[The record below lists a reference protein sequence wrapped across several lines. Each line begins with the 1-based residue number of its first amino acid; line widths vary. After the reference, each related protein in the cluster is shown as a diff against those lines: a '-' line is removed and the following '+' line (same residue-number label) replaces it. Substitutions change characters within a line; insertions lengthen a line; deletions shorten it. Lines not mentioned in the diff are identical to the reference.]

1 MKTTALLALLL
12 LAACSSGTSS
22 IPDAGSPPADSGA
35 IAAEDAG
42 PPDLGVLAPDAAV
55 EDAGLSPPRRQLV
68 DLRLFGQMP
77 LDNAVL
83 NPQFDPGAQSW
94 YAIGDLSGG
103 GALLRT
109 QFRELALSPVG
120 LPALLLP
127 TRATDPTDG
136 VLLGTAVAT
145 ASPLSAS
152 VWIGRDVANAAALG
166 AAHPYLILTL
176 AGSGLEQAFDLTP
189 DTNTAT
195 RTLDG
200 LGWQKY
206 SGTVAEAS
214 VGIITFAV
222 DDPAHLPIYVHAP
235 VVIAARELRQRS
247 PLSAARSL
255 TAKEEKAS
263 ARMAAWR
270 RRRIGEA
277 PARPEPLLGP
287 ELQKA
292 IHRGLGQGRPR

>member
-127 TRATDPTDG
+127 TRATDPTYRTG
-136 VLLGTAVAT
+136 IPSGTPSSVVAVGRRCLWSQACIRGRHGACMT
-145 ASPLSAS
+145 KMELMRQQSRIS
-152 VWIGRDVANAAALG
+152 VVAREVWPANAGAAAALPQRRS
-166 AAHPYLILTL
+166 H
-176 AGSGLEQAFDLTP
+176 AFE
-189 DTNTAT
+189 
-195 RTLDG
+195 G
-200 LGWQKY
+200 
-206 SGTVAEAS
+206 
-214 VGIITFAV
+214 
-222 DDPAHLPIYVHAP
+222 H
-235 VVIAARELRQRS
+235 
-247 PLSAARSL
+247 
-255 TAKEEKAS
+255 
-263 ARMAAWR
+263 
-270 RRRIGEA
+270 
-277 PARPEPLLGP
+277 
-287 ELQKA
+287 
-292 IHRGLGQGRPR
+292 

>member
-1 MKTTALLALLL
+1 MKNTALLTFVL

-22 IPDAGSPPADSGA
+22 IPDAGTQPVDSGV
-35 IAAEDAG
+35 IAPVDAG
-42 PPDLGVLAPDAAV
+42 APDLGLLAPDAAAD
-55 EDAGLSPPRRQLV
+55 DAGLTPPRRQLV

-77 LDNAVL
+77 LENAVL

-94 YAIGDLSGG
+94 YAIGDLGGG

-109 QFRELALSPVG
+109 QFRELALSPMG

-127 TRATDPTDG
+127 TRETDPTDG

-145 ASPLSAS
+145 PAPLSAS
-152 VWIGRDVANAAALG
+152 VWIGRDLANAAALG

-200 LGWQKY
+200 LGWQRY
-206 SGTVAEAS
+206 SGTVSEAS

-235 VVIAARELRQRS
+235 VVIAAHELLQRT
-247 PLSAARSL
+247 PLLSARALS
-255 TAKEEKAS
+255 AKEQTAS
-263 ARMAAWR
+263 ARMATWR
-270 RRRIGEA
+270 RRRLGQA
-277 PARPEPLLGP
+277 PARPEPALSP

-292 IHRGLGQGRPR
+292 IHRGLGRGQPR

>member
-1 MKTTALLALLL
+1 MKATSLLTLLL
-12 LAACSSGTSS
+12 LTACSSGTSS

-35 IAAEDAG
+35 VAADSGAEPDAG
-42 PPDLGVLAPDAAV
+42 IVAPDAAAA
-55 EDAGLSPPRRQLV
+55 DAGVPAPLRQLV

-77 LDNAVL
+77 LENAVL
-83 NPQFDPGAQSW
+83 NPQFDQGAQSW

-109 QFRELALSPVG
+109 QFRELAQSPVG

-127 TRATDPTDG
+127 TRDTDPTDG

-145 ASPLSAS
+145 SAPLAAS
-152 VWIGRDVANAAALG
+152 VWIGRDLPNTGSLG

-189 DTNTAT
+189 DTTTAT

-206 SGTVAEAS
+206 SGTVGEAS

-235 VVIAARELRQRS
+235 IVIAARELRQRA
-247 PLSAARSL
+247 PLLAARALSVREQ
-255 TAKEEKAS
+255 TAS

-270 RRRIGEA
+270 RRRIGQA
-277 PARPEPLLGP
+277 PSRPEPVLGP
-287 ELQKA
+287 ALQRAVNQGPK
-292 IHRGLGQGRPR
+292 RGG